1 MENDVP
7 IPTRSATRTPFTGKS
22 YITVYI
28 HTGHESATQDT
39 PIGLYC
45 MNDGRNVLCQS
56 HLDGYN

>member
-1 MENDVP
+1 MSLSLHEALPGHHLQVP
-7 IPTRSATRTPFTGKS
+7 

-28 HTGHESATQDT
+28 HNGHESATQDS